1 MKIDS
6 LKKTVLLNKTATIN
20 IGNQLK
26 KGETYQ
32 YLYDDCNKLLDS
44 LIKESKLH
52 SINTRF
58 LKDSVIQPLKML
70 TVEKQAE
77 AKLHKEKY
85 NLQEQY
91 HKAELKQQ
99 KSKKWQWMGV
109 GIGAGIILSLLLN
122 N

>member
-58 LKDSVIQPLKML
+58 LKDSVIHPLKML

-85 NLQEQY
+85 SLQEQY

-99 KSKKWQWMGV
+99 KSKKWTWAIVSAGV
-109 GIGAGIILSLLLN
+109 GIIIGSIISN
-122 N
+122 

>member
-109 GIGAGIILSLLLN
+109 GVGAGIILSLLLN